1 MIGALHDE
9 KKSSKLLVSGTLIV
23 EPQLIKHA
31 TSASKCQ
38 STLQLLYDRLA
49 GPVSRKRSMEVQQVA
64 DDVLQYKLS
73 MSDGQIYKGPPMGE
87 SLYYKK
93 GYKEICI
100 CWGMQWIL
108 SLFNNSMVSSLVSLL
123 FRYTVR
129 IKVTFSLPGAPISY
143 VMSCSPP
150 DFDYSHQ
157 GGSLFFWGKKQ
168 VQEN

>member
-9 KKSSKLLVSGTLIV
+9 KKSSKLLVSDTLIV
-23 EPQLIKHA
+23 ELQLIKHA
-31 TSASKCQ
+31 ASAKCQ

-49 GPVSRKRSMEVQQVA
+49 GPVSWKRSMEDQQVA

-73 MSDGQIYKGPPMGE
+73 MSDGQIHKGPPIGE
-87 SLYYKK
+87 SLYYTK
-93 GYKEICI
+93 GYKETCI
-100 CWGMQWIL
+100 CSGMQWIL

-129 IKVTFSLPGAPISY
+129 IKVTFSLPGAPIPY
-143 VMSCSPP
+143 VTSCSPP
-150 DFDYSHQ
+150 EFDYSHQ